1 MTRSIFLILGFI
13 LILCGLILAVN
24 AYELKEQEKK
34 INILT
39 KQVDSL
45 TDELEATKISSDY
58 ANWIVE
64 QIKLKNPKEVKAIL
78 DESE

>member
-24 AYELKEQEKK
+24 AYELKKQEKR
-34 INILT
+34 IIFLT

-45 TDELEATKISSDY
+45 TVELDSVKMIIEY
-58 ANWIVE
+58 
-64 QIKLKNPKEVKAIL
+64 KE
-78 DESE
+78 

>member
-1 MTRSIFLILGFI
+1 MARSIFLILGFI

-24 AYELKEQEKK
+24 AYELKEQQKK
-34 INILT
+34 ITILT

-45 TDELEATKISSDY
+45 TDELDVAKVSNEY

-64 QIKLKNPKEVKAIL
+64 QIKLKNPKELKAIL

>member
-1 MTRSIFLILGFI
+1 MARSIFLILGFI

-24 AYELKEQEKK
+24 SYELKEQEKK
-34 INILT
+34 ITILT

-45 TDELEATKISSDY
+45 TDELDVAKVSNEY

-64 QIKLKNPKEVKAIL
+64 QIKLKNPKELKAIL

>member
-1 MTRSIFLILGFI
+1 MARSIFLILGFI

-34 INILT
+34 ITILT

-45 TDELEATKISSDY
+45 TDELDVAKVSNEY

-64 QIKLKNPKEVKAIL
+64 QIKLKNPKELKAIL

>member
-1 MTRSIFLILGFI
+1 MARSIFLLFGFL
-13 LILCGLILAVN
+13 LILCGVVLAVN
-24 AYELKEQEKK
+24 AYQLREQEKT
-34 INILT
+34 ITVLT

-45 TDELEATKISSDY
+45 TAELDATKVSSDY

-64 QIKLKNPKEVKAIL
+64 QIKLKNPKEIEIIL

>member
-13 LILCGLILAVN
+13 LILSGVILAVN
-24 AYELKEQEKK
+24 AYQLKEQEKT
-34 INILT
+34 ITVLT

-45 TDELEATKISSDY
+45 TTELESVSISNDY

-64 QIKLKNPKEVKAIL
+64 QIKLKNPKEVKTIL

>member
-1 MTRSIFLILGFI
+1 MARSIFLLFGFI
-13 LILCGLILAVN
+13 LILSGVILAVN
-24 AYELKEQEKK
+24 AYQLKEQEKT
-34 INILT
+34 ITVLT

-45 TDELEATKISSDY
+45 TAELESVSISNDY

-64 QIKLKNPKEVKAIL
+64 QIKLKNPKEIKAIL

>member
-1 MTRSIFLILGFI
+1 MARSIFLILGFI

-34 INILT
+34 ITILT

-45 TDELEATKISSDY
+45 TDELDVAKVSNEY

>member
-1 MTRSIFLILGFI
+1 MARSIFLILGFI

-24 AYELKEQEKK
+24 AYELKEQQKK
-34 INILT
+34 ITILT

-45 TDELEATKISSDY
+45 TDELDVAKVSNEY

-64 QIKLKNPKEVKAIL
+64 QIKLKNPKEIKAIL